1 MSQPLA
7 EELANI
13 LSAVVTQIRGLSDDE
28 VRALAAGD
36 AEFRFVARKPK
47 PTRPAAAPPVST
59 VDTNADPDGVKAAL
73 RGCGSEGEAL
83 AYLRELKLS
92 LPAAKALA
100 NGLGLRLPARPS
112 VTSIQA
118 EIVRVF
124 VGGRLN
130 TATVQGL

>member
-1 MSQPLA
+1 MSQPLS

-13 LSAVVTQIRGLSDDE
+13 LSAVVTQIRGLSDEE
-28 VRALAAGD
+28 VRALASGE
-36 AEFRFVARKPK
+36 AEFRFVPRTPK
-47 PTRPAAAPPVST
+47 PAKARPPVST
-59 VDTNADPDGVKAAL
+59 VDTIADADGVKAAL

-112 VTSIQA
+112 VTNIQA

>member
-1 MSQPLA
+1 MSQPLS

-13 LSAVVTQIRGLSDDE
+13 LSAVVTQIRGLSDEE
-28 VRALAAGD
+28 VRALACGE

-47 PTRPAAAPPVST
+47 PAKAPPPMST
-59 VDTNADPDGVKAAL
+59 VDTIADADGVKAAL
-73 RGCGSEGEAL
+73 RSCGSEGEAL

-112 VTSIQA
+112 VTNIQA